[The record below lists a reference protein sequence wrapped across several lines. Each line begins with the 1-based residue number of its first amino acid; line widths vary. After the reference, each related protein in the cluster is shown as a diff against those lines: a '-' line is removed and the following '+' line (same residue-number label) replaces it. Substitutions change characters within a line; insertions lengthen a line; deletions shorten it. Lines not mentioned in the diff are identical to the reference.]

1 MKSSSCISGGETEA
15 IFLPSLSLSL
25 SRSLSALQME
35 LDYLNLSLYSDGG
48 AVQRYKL
55 ATEHIPLALKFGILY
70 LCPKANSV
78 RSN

>member
-1 MKSSSCISGGETEA
+1 
-15 IFLPSLSLSL
+15 
-25 SRSLSALQME
+25 ME

-78 RSN
+78 GSN